1 MYPSLE
7 LKNEFLEWDP
17 SNTTYE
23 EQENAMTDFRGN
35 VIHSHLTATEPTL
48 VVNSMSSTTID
59 AADLTHDYNF
69 AYVLESHVNVSI
81 SDLTSNSSA
90 GTIKSIAG
98 RPVDH
103 LTLANR
109 WNIPVNRAKQTVTKT
124 TQQGVRTCL
133 TPSLS
138 QRFPT
143 NDSMFRYDCY
153 PMHCFLTPRLLE
165 LFQSVEKN
173 MPKRIVHILVGLEL
187 SLWQRKGTS
196 MKLYI
201 FYLSVMQFLPK

>member
-1 MYPSLE
+1 MYPSLG

-23 EQENAMTDFRGN
+23 EQENAMTDFQDN
-35 VIHSHLTATEPTL
+35 VFHSHLTATEPTL
-48 VVNSMSSTTID
+48 VFNSMSSTTID
-59 AADLTHDYNF
+59 SADLTDDYNL
-69 AYVLESHVNVSI
+69 AYVLESCVNISI
-81 SDLTSNSSA
+81 SDLTSNSNA

-133 TPSLS
+133 EPSLS
-138 QRFPT
+138 QRFLT
-143 NDSMFRYDCY
+143 NDRMFRYDC
-153 PMHCFLTPRLLE
+153 LINRRW
-165 LFQSVEKN
+165 SN
-173 MPKRIVHILVGLEL
+173 N
-187 SLWQRKGTS
+187 
-196 MKLYI
+196 
-201 FYLSVMQFLPK
+201 